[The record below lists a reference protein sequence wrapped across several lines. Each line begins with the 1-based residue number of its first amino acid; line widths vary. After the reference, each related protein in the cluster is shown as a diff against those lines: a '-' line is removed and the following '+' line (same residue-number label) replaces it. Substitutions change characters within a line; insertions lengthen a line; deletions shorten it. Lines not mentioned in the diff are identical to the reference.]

1 MMNSKLISYLESHSI
16 AYETNVD
23 LRNRTWIHRGGIA
36 GLFISPLS
44 AEELEIAVIYLYVN
58 HIRFLLIGHT
68 SNLYILNECNIPVVV
83 STAKCR
89 KYLIEGDKLYCESGV
104 GVINLSK
111 KMIKEGFQGFEYLT
125 GLPGTIGAAL
135 VNNSSCRDNSISGLL
150 ISAKVVLKDGATKTI
165 YPDDFKFEFRNSVFK
180 KGEIEGTIISAVLS
194 VQKGDAAE
202 LQQIAK
208 QNDKDRAK
216 RLEGHANNLGCT
228 VNRCFINGRMSIW
241 LRVLMILNR
250 LLVSPFIKTE
260 DAKRIQRR
268 DLICS
273 VTGYKQ
279 IAPYVSSKNPI
290 IFSWHNEGADAA
302 FPLYLDFMR
311 KVYKTDKIE
320 IQIIKE

>member
-1 MMNSKLISYLESHSI
+1 MMNYELISYLKTHSV

-23 LRNRTWIHRGGIA
+23 LRNKTWIHRGGIA
-36 GLFISPLS
+36 GLFISPS
-44 AEELEIAVIYLYVN
+44 CAEELERVVLYLYIN
-58 HIRFLLIGHT
+58 NIQFLLIGHT
-68 SNLYILNECNIPVVV
+68 SNLYILNDCNKSVVV

-89 KYLIEGDKLYCESGV
+89 NYSLEGDRIYCESGV
-104 GVINLSK
+104 GVIRLAK
-111 KMIKEGFQGFEYLT
+111 QMVKEGVQGFEYLT
-125 GLPGTIGAAL
+125 GLPGTIGGAL
-135 VNNSSCRDNSISGLL
+135 VNNSSCKNNSVSSLL
-150 ISAKVVLKDGATKTI
+150 ISAKVVLKEGTTKTF

-180 KGEIEGTIISAVLS
+180 MGEIEGTIISAVLS

-250 LLVSPFIKTE
+250 LFVSPFIKTE
-260 DAKRIQRR
+260 EAKRIQRR

-290 IFSWHNEGADAA
+290 IFSWHNEGADVA